1 MTVDDLYKITDGD
14 TGQTVANG
22 INRNFEKIVDAID
35 NVSLDGDIVIN
46 GSVSA
51 TGGFFET
58 SDKRLKYFCDNI
70 KVDLD
75 KLSELSKKYFAYKN
89 NPYKT
94 HIGVSAQEI
103 KEIYPEIVEEN
114 KYGYLTVDYSKLS
127 VIALAAIDQLH
138 NRVKTLE
145 QIILNK

>member
-1 MTVDDLYKITDGD
+1 MTKDDLYKIKDGA

-22 INRNFEKIVDAID
+22 INSNFEKIVDAIE
-35 NVSLDGDIVIN
+35 NISLDGDIVIN

-145 QIILNK
+145 KIVLKK